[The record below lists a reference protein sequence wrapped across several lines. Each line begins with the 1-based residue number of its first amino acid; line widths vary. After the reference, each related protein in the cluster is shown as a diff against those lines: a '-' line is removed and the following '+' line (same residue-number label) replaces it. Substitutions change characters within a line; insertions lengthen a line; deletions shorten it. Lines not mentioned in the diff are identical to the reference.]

1 MTWVARSWM
10 EYCRLVYSCS
20 FINNFL
26 AASGCGQWE
35 WAVWQCSWCFP
46 LCCVEY
52 LYLYACRVQTLSEMI
67 HDLQQQTFFSANEN
81 ILRGVFW
88 LQSVQCLLPP
98 TGLSAAL
105 YTDNGCPGPG
115 WLQARLGEMAN
126 IYTQIQF
133 PAKLDSRMCS
143 RHEYPRLEMR
153 LFKFPLAPSLSA
165 GMETQG
171 LKTLVRLWGLEND
184 PRLFREF
191 IVRLILVYHLWCSVL
206 TGPNILTSAPL

>member
-1 MTWVARSWM
+1 MASENEQSDNARDVFHCAVLNICICM
-10 EYCRLVYSCS
+10 HAECRPCQKW
-20 FINNFL
+20 F
-26 AASGCGQWE
+26 
-35 WAVWQCSWCFP
+35 
-46 LCCVEY
+46 
-52 LYLYACRVQTLSEMI
+52 MI
-67 HDLQQQTFFSANEN
+67 SSNRHFFSANEN

-115 WLQARLGEMAN
+115 WLQARLAELAN

-171 LKTLVRLWGLEND
+171 LKTLVRNWGLEND

-191 IVRLILVYHLWCSVL
+191 VVILILVSHLWCSVL